1 MVTGTPVADAANE
14 PWPGGNTAQLH
25 SLGVIITRIVEN
37 VRARMPLADEIT
49 ALRIPAGV
57 PVLAITRRT
66 VAGDRVVEV
75 AVDITLPADRNE
87 LRYEISLE

>member
-1 MVTGTPVADAANE
+1 MLLERRFVFR
-14 PWPGGNTAQLH
+14 
-25 SLGVIITRIVEN
+25 S
-37 VRARMPLADEIT
+37 M
-49 ALRIPAGV
+49 GV